1 MEAQKVRLDKWLWA
15 ARFFKT
21 RSMAAEAV
29 GGGKVHSNGQRVKPA
44 RIVQLGDELRIK
56 RGIIE
61 MTVVVQA
68 VSEHRRPA
76 KEAAALYMETA
87 ESITAREQQS
97 EERKLLRSV
106 HDNARPVGR
115 PTKRDR
121 RLIRTFTN
129 KDAE

>member
-1 MEAQKVRLDKWLWA
+1 MEDHKVRLDKWLWA

-21 RSMAAEAV
+21 RSLAAEAV

-44 RIVQLGDELRIK
+44 RIVLVGDVLRIK
-56 RGIIE
+56 RGAME

-76 KEAAALYMETA
+76 KEAAELYLETE
-87 ESITAREQQS
+87 ESIKARERQR
-97 EERKLLRSV
+97 EEGQLMRSIY
-106 HDNARPVGR
+106 DNARPAGR

-121 RLIRTFTN
+121 RLIHTFTN
-129 KDAE
+129 KDSD

>member
-1 MEAQKVRLDKWLWA
+1 MEEHKVRLDKWLWA

-44 RIVQLGDELRIK
+44 RTVQVGDELRIK
-56 RGIIE
+56 RGIME
-61 MTVVVQA
+61 MTVVVLA
-68 VSEHRRPA
+68 VSDLRRPA
-76 KEAAALYMETA
+76 KEAAMLYLETEA
-87 ESITAREQQS
+87 SIKSREQQR
-97 EERKLLRSV
+97 EERQLLRSV
-106 HDNARPVGR
+106 HDNARPIGR

-129 KDAE
+129 KDSD

>member
-1 MEAQKVRLDKWLWA
+1 MEDHKVRLDKWLWA

-21 RSMAAEAV
+21 RTMAAEAV

-61 MTVVVQA
+61 MTVVVKA
-68 VSEHRRPA
+68 VSNRRQPA
-76 KEAAALYMETA
+76 KEAAGLYLETD
-87 ESITAREQQS
+87 ESIKAREQQRQ
-97 EERKLLRSV
+97 ERQLLRSV
-106 HDNARPVGR
+106 HDNVRPAGR

-121 RLIRTFTN
+121 RLIHNFTN
-129 KDAE
+129 KD